1 MADAERFMVVAFTQQ
16 WPEGQPLASW
26 PQHMTVT
33 PWMTGDRLAT
43 IGAIT
48 DIAAEF
54 EPLEVRIASIEQFG
68 DTHEIPVW
76 TLGPRELL
84 VGLHNSVVSRIGE
97 AASLDAETY
106 TGDTYSPHM
115 TTRPTQPRH
124 ELGEQLVLPTL
135 SVIGKIAGQ
144 KIIYKNIS
152 LHGKRQS

>member
-48 DIAAEF
+48 DIAAEI

-68 DTHEIPVW
+68 DTHG
-76 TLGPRELL
+76 TLGPRDLL
-84 VGLHNSVVSRIGE
+84 VGLHKSVVSRIGE
-97 AASLDAETY
+97 AASLDDEAY

-115 TTRPTQPRH
+115 TTKPTQPGH

-135 SVIGKIAGQ
+135 SVIGKITDQ
-144 KIIYKNIS
+144 KIIHKNIP